1 MREPRD
7 ELIRID
13 AKGEAHPIGTV
24 ASQRMR
30 AREGAY
36 RMLPAPGHVIFMR
49 FTGEDGRRD
58 AEDGAI
64 VRMAGEIT
72 NPGGMCD
79 VLAMIGQTGWRGE
92 LVVLDGESA
101 RSIFFESGFV
111 VGAHTS
117 VDDERLGIVLYR
129 YGAINED
136 QHEALTE
143 LVDAGMRVGEAAIE
157 LGLLSQERLFE
168 YIKKQVEEVVFATLT
183 ISDGTFFFLDGFD
196 AGRLTTY
203 LTISANGLL
212 MDGVTRLDEMRY
224 FREKIPAADYVPVQV
239 EGKPPPADEF
249 AELFGLIDGNVD
261 IEQLGRLTGK
271 GEFET
276 TKAVYQLVQS
286 KHVKISAPREMGGPE
301 AIVST
306 ANTALRS
313 VFEFVAAE
321 GKAEAVRENLASFAV
336 GAGVYD
342 ILFRNAGP
350 DASGALKPEAV
361 AANVLVV
368 ACGSNPENILRQML
382 HEYVSFALFSA
393 GAALGSRKEAELNRA
408 VGPTLAQLR
417 PDA

>member
-143 LVDAGMRVGEAAIE
+143 LVDAGMRVGA
-157 LGLLSQERLFE
+157 R
-168 YIKKQVEEVVFATLT
+168 
-183 ISDGTFFFLDGFD
+183 
-196 AGRLTTY
+196 R
-203 LTISANGLL
+203 
-212 MDGVTRLDEMRY
+212 
-224 FREKIPAADYVPVQV
+224 
-239 EGKPPPADEF
+239 
-249 AELFGLIDGNVD
+249 
-261 IEQLGRLTGK
+261 
-271 GEFET
+271 
-276 TKAVYQLVQS
+276 
-286 KHVKISAPREMGGPE
+286 
-301 AIVST
+301 
-306 ANTALRS
+306 
-313 VFEFVAAE
+313 
-321 GKAEAVRENLASFAV
+321 
-336 GAGVYD
+336 
-342 ILFRNAGP
+342 
-350 DASGALKPEAV
+350 
-361 AANVLVV
+361 
-368 ACGSNPENILRQML
+368 
-382 HEYVSFALFSA
+382 
-393 GAALGSRKEAELNRA
+393 RA
-408 VGPTLAQLR
+408 
-417 PDA
+417 